1 MISDNNGTD
10 INMNISSSNSSSAGS
25 NYQTRKF
32 RVDDDHNNDDDTTIE
47 TYINIP
53 VRMITKQPN
62 GEEDDAE
69 EKRERGNVSERTIL
83 VISMLFLSII
93 IGMIMIT
100 LSMTT
105 GVDFAKIMTLL

>member
-1 MISDNNGTD
+1 MNCDNTGTD
-10 INMNISSSNSSSAGS
+10 SDTNISSSDSSSTGS

-32 RVDDDHNNDDDTTIE
+32 RFDDNHNNDDDTTIE

-69 EKRERGNVSERTIL
+69 EKRELGNVSEKTIL
-83 VISMLFLSII
+83 VLSMLFLSII
-93 IGMIMIT
+93 IGMILIA

-105 GVDFAKIMTLL
+105 GVDFVKIMTLL